1 MFGDVLVPL
10 DGSELSARALVPG
23 AAVARANDSALMVV
37 SLTSAWNHDQL
48 LSAVERQCSTVDAP
62 RLTVSVEPAG
72 PGVVERL
79 SELVEARPSSLIV
92 MSTIGRG
99 STGAL
104 LGSVAEGVLERT
116 FGPAVLVGPECIT
129 DGFEVGGTILVG
141 LDGSAYSESILPVV
155 EAWAIG
161 LSYEIEIVSVLDPE
175 EVLAVTGSPNVPAGG
190 IESGYVHNRARDA
203 SRVIGRDVEFDVL
216 HDSNPARALVQ
227 HATTQGSAMIAV
239 ATHGRSG
246 LARLVMGSVSMHVV
260 HRAPCPVLA
269 IRPPNLV

>member
-23 AAVARANDSALMVV
+23 AAVARANDSALRVV
-37 SLTSAWNHDQL
+37 SYTSAWNHDQL
-48 LSAVERQCSTVDAP
+48 LEAVERQCSTLDVP
-62 RLTVSVEPAG
+62 KLSVSVEPAG

-79 SELVEARPSSLIV
+79 AELVEARPSSLVV

-116 FGPAVLVGPECIT
+116 FGPAILVGPECVT
-129 DGFEVGGTILVG
+129 RGFEVGGTILVG
-141 LDGSAYSESILPVV
+141 LDGSSYSESILPVV
-155 EAWAIG
+155 ESWAIG
-161 LSYEIEIVSVLDPE
+161 LDYEIEIVSVLDPD
-175 EVLAVTGSPNVPAGG
+175 EVMAATGSGTVPLGG
-190 IESGYVHNRARDA
+190 IETGYVHNRARDA
-203 SRVIGRDVEFDVL
+203 AQVIGRAVDFDVL
-216 HDSNPARALVQ
+216 HDPNPARALVE
-227 HATTQGSAMIAV
+227 HAASQRSAMIAV

-269 IRPPNLV
+269 IRPPDLA

>member
-23 AAVARANDSALMVV
+23 AAVARANESPLRVV
-37 SLTSAWNHDQL
+37 SYTSAWNHEQL
-48 LSAVERQCSTVDAP
+48 LVAVERQCSTLDVP
-62 RLTVSVEPAG
+62 NLSVSVEPAG
-72 PGVVERL
+72 PGVIERL
-79 SELVEARPSSLIV
+79 TELVEARPSSLVV

-116 FGPAVLVGPECIT
+116 FGPAILVGPECVT
-129 DGFEVGGTILVG
+129 ESFDVGGTILVA
-141 LDGSAYSESILPVV
+141 LDGSSYAESILSVA

-161 LSYEIEIVSVLDPE
+161 LSYDIEIVSVLDPGQ
-175 EVLAVTGSPNVPAGG
+175 VMAATTSGRAPPGA
-190 IESGYVHNRARDA
+190 IETGYVHNRARDA
-203 SRVIGRDVEFDVL
+203 AEVIGRDVQFDVL
-216 HDSNPARALVQ
+216 HDSNPARALVEHAASQ
-227 HATTQGSAMIAV
+227 HSDMIAV

-269 IRPPNLV
+269 IRPPDLG